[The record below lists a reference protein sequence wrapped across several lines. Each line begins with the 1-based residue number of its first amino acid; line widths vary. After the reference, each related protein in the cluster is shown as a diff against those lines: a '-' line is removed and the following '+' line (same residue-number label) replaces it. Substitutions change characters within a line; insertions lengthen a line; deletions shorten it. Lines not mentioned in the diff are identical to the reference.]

1 MATLSRLMR
10 TLLFLLAFSLVFI
23 NSSCVTAQSFVN
35 ASPTELN
42 VPQPPRELRA
52 MWVSTVS
59 NGVWPSSKTLTVD
72 QQKQEMIALLDC
84 VRRNH
89 LNCVIF
95 QVRTACDAMYPSS
108 IEPWSEYLTGQQGK
122 PPSPM
127 WDPLQTWIDEAHKRG
142 LELHAWFNPYRA
154 LHLSAKSPV
163 APNHISRTHPEI
175 VRQYGDQLWLDPG
188 DPETIRYSLSVFHDV
203 VKRYNV
209 DGIHIDDYFYPYRV
223 KDPKTKQDV
232 DFPDEQT
239 WRRYKQSGGTL
250 SRSDWRRQNV
260 NTFVEALFNDIKR
273 TRPNAKFGIS
283 PFGIWRPKNPPE
295 VSGLDSYEALYCDSK
310 LWLNKGWCDYFSPQL
325 YWPTTSPGQPFGK
338 LVQWWSQQNLQKR
351 ILAPG
356 IAIGRNAKDALP
368 EIELSREY
376 GQGDVFWHGGNL
388 LRNTAL
394 QQSLLAGPYAQPALT
409 PPMPWVDNRPPGH
422 PDLKVE
428 RNNGAINV
436 QIKPD
441 LGERA
446 ARWAVYA
453 RLNGKWQ
460 FSVVPGEQTQLLIPA
475 DKAQGVDELAIA
487 AVDLCGNVSEW
498 NAVKSTT
505 PVTTTSSSH

>member
-1 MATLSRLMR
+1 MR
-10 TLLFLLAFSLVFI
+10 IYLFIPLVSLLVFI
-23 NSSCVTAQSFVN
+23 NGSCATAQNFV
-35 ASPTELN
+35 AVRATELN

-52 MWVSTVS
+52 MWVSTVN

-72 QQKQEMIALLDC
+72 QQKKEMIALLDC
-84 VRRNH
+84 AQRNH

-95 QVRTACDAMYPSS
+95 QVRTACDAMYPSA

-122 PPSPM
+122 APSPM

-154 LHLSAKSPV
+154 LHASAKGTV
-163 APNHISRTHPEI
+163 APNHITRTHPEI

-188 DPETIRYSLSVFHDV
+188 DPETIRYSLAVFHDV

-223 KDPKTKQDV
+223 KDPKTKQDL
-232 DFPDEQT
+232 DFPDDKT
-239 WRRYKQSGGTL
+239 WQRYKQTGGTL
-250 SRSDWRRQNV
+250 SRPDWRRQNV
-260 NTFVEALFNDIKR
+260 NTFVEALYSDIKH

-325 YWPTTSPGQPFGK
+325 YWPTYSTKGQPFGK
-338 LVQWWSQQNLQKR
+338 LVQWWSQQNYQKR

-356 IAIGRNAKDALP
+356 LAIGRYPDDAVK
-368 EIELSREY
+368 EIELSRQY
-376 GQGDVFWHGGNL
+376 GQGDVFWNANNL
-388 LRNTAL
+388 LRNPKL
-394 QQSLLAGPYAQPALT
+394 QQALVAGPYAQPALN
-409 PPMPWVDNRPPGH
+409 PPMPWVETRAPERP
-422 PDLKVE
+422 DITVD
-428 RNNGAINV
+428 RSNGIISV
-436 QIKPD
+436 RIKANY
-441 LGERA
+441 GEKA
-446 ARWAVYA
+446 VKWAVYT
-453 RLNGKWQ
+453 RLNGNWQ
-460 FSVVPGEQTQLLIPA
+460 FSVIPAEQTELLIPA
-475 DKAQGVDELAIA
+475 DKAQGVDELAVA
-487 AVDLCGNVSEW
+487 AVDNRGNISPW

-505 PVTTTSSSH
+505 PAATTSSH